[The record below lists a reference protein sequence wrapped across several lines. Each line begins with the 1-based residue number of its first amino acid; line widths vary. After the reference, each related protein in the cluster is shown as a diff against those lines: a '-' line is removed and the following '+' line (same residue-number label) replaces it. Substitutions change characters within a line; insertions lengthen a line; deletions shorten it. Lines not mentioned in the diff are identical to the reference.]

1 MNTNTNKNN
10 EQKSKTIMY
19 CRYTEVHDGNYDCNY
34 CGENYECLSSECCY
48 ASCCL
53 PIGKFEPFPVNNSDH
68 NPLLPSPDG
77 DFGDAVWDYTDVD
90 VKVMYNS
97 YLDKLR
103 AEGERRFGGT
113 WK

>member
-1 MNTNTNKNN
+1 MNKNN
-10 EQKSKTIMY
+10 EQKTKTIMY
-19 CRYTEVHDGNYDCNY
+19 CRYTEVHNG
-34 CGENYECLSSECCY
+34 
-48 ASCCL
+48 
-53 PIGKFEPFPVNNSDH
+53 NSDN

-90 VKVMYNS
+90 VKIMYNN

>member
-1 MNTNTNKNN
+1 MNKNN
-10 EQKSKTIMY
+10 EQKTKTIMY
-19 CRYTEVHDGNYDCNY
+19 CRYSEVHNGNYDCNY

-53 PIGKFEPFPVNNSDH
+53 PIGKFEPFPVNNSDY
-68 NPLLPSPDG
+68 S
-77 DFGDAVWDYTDVD
+77 DVD
-90 VKVMYNS
+90 VKIMYNN